1 MFKALTH
8 KRVAPAK
15 FRNLDYSER
24 NGYLKLFTFFNNP
37 TMQIRYMRGVVRD
50 IVHDPGRGAPLAKIT
65 FRDPYKFKQ
74 RTEYFV
80 AVEGMHTGQV
90 IYAGKKG
97 TTSLFNT

>member
-1 MFKALTH
+1 
-8 KRVAPAK
+8 
-15 FRNLDYSER
+15 
-24 NGYLKLFTFFNNP
+24 
-37 TMQIRYMRGVVRD
+37 MQIRYMRGVVRD

-97 TTSLFNT
+97 TNPLF